1 MSLAFSTGLF
11 VSRFLG
17 IFMNR
22 YQRLGMALIVLGS
35 GIDGAMAADMPV
47 KAPPMMPEPVSTWTG
62 FYVGGN
68 AGYGWDTIKSSEVSG
83 TGAFPVGT
91 VFSTENGS
99 GWLAGAQVGYNMQVA
114 PNFVVG
120 VEAEYSW
127 ADISGSETTVS
138 TVPRLLGFTS
148 TSTTK
153 LRDFAL
159 GTARI
164 GYATPSYLLYLKG
177 GVAYGESTGSGI
189 ATNANGTLFETS
201 NHFSSRTGAVVG
213 VGAEWM
219 FAPNWSARI
228 EYDHIF
234 FDSRLVAISGTVDT
248 SISSSGNNVDMVRAG
263 VNYHF
268 NWGMPVV
275 AKY

>member
-1 MSLAFSTGLF
+1 
-11 VSRFLG
+11 
-17 IFMNR
+17 
-22 YQRLGMALIVLGS
+22 
-35 GIDGAMAADMPV
+35 MAADLPM
-47 KAPPMMPEPVSTWTG
+47 KAAPMMPAPVSTWTG

-68 AGYGWDTIKSSEVSG
+68 AGYGWDSIKASEFSG
-83 TGAFPVGT
+83 TNAFPVGT
-91 VFSTENGS
+91 VFSKENGS
-99 GWLAGAQVGYNMQVA
+99 GWLAGVQAGYNFQVT

-120 VEAEYSW
+120 LEAEYSW
-127 ADISGSETTVS
+127 ADISGTETTIS
-138 TVPRLLGFTS
+138 TVPRFLGFTS
-148 TSTTK
+148 ASTTK
-153 LRDFAL
+153 LQDFAL

-164 GYATPSYLLYLKG
+164 GYAANSYLLYLKG
-177 GVAYGESTGSGI
+177 GVAYGETSGSGI

-201 NHFSSRTGAVVG
+201 THFSSRVGAVVG

-219 FAPNWSARI
+219 FAPNWSAKI

-234 FDSRLVAISGTVDT
+234 FDVRQVAIAGTVDT
-248 SISSSGNNVDMVRAG
+248 SISSSGSNVDIVRAG